1 MLQEEGL
8 MLKEEES
15 VILENIDH
23 VKKSSHAIT
32 QERSKL
38 ENEASCLFEVMCSA
52 LHRPCRICA

>member
-1 MLQEEGL
+1 